1 MLSCI
6 SFVYS
11 FYVPFTGNEIISDK
25 QYFYSDIFI
34 KFSDKEMS
42 NINAQTCLAFKV
54 QDLSC
59 SDKGKENA
67 QNLYRVSFSF
77 STTGS
82 NTLLMVSILVVSIG
96 HLQVLLYWHDV
107 YRSNNV
113 VIVIFMLINFVI
125 IKTQV
130 RFHQANLTTG
140 EFCLFYICPYLVIFY
155 YQSRFKDWSVCS
167 LCRLIYKSVLDTQN
181 YSVTLSLQF
190 QQFVYTTAG
199 RLLILR
205 IESDQ
210 K

>member
-1 MLSCI
+1 
-6 SFVYS
+6 
-11 FYVPFTGNEIISDK
+11 
-25 QYFYSDIFI
+25 
-34 KFSDKEMS
+34 
-42 NINAQTCLAFKV
+42 
-54 QDLSC
+54 
-59 SDKGKENA
+59 
-67 QNLYRVSFSF
+67 
-77 STTGS
+77 
-82 NTLLMVSILVVSIG
+82 MVSILVVSIG

-210 K
+210 KKMVLYTTTLLFFSLKMNQDNQRLKFPRAKLNIGRFVNTFHVFFAHQ